1 MVVTDT
7 VLIIQNLPNQ
17 TEPLEDL
24 EVAVVVI
31 RQLKLLAATET
42 NHQFH
47 HHKEIPA
54 VMVLMV
60 LVLIQAVVEEAL
72 AVLATTHTVV
82 AGRHQLPLLEEM
94 VVMDL
99 HQSMQKD
106 LGIQ

>member
-1 MVVTDT
+1 V
-7 VLIIQNLPNQ
+7 
-17 TEPLEDL
+17 
-24 EVAVVVI
+24 
-31 RQLKLLAATET
+31 ATET

-72 AVLATTHTVV
+72 AVLAPSRPHIPP
-82 AGRHQLPLLEEM
+82 HKLPLLEEM

-99 HQSMQKD
+99 HQFMQKD
-106 LGIQ
+106 LAIQ